1 MEIDPYKIL
10 ELPKIYT
17 IEQLR
22 ANYKKIALTHHPD
35 KTNGS
40 DYMFKVVTRCYKML
54 VEELKKRDG
63 DKQFHELKS
72 SFQKAQETEKK
83 FKNTSLDIPIRND
96 DAMKNIAKK
105 FNLENFNKVYE
116 DNRISNATDTGY
128 SDWIEKHQV
137 RDAPNLGKNI
147 TKENFN
153 QEFEKFSNETK
164 DKKNKYIIRYKEPEP
179 MMMAKKLNFIEL
191 GTDNID
197 DFSGENRSGKDL
209 NYMDYR
215 IAHSTTRLVDPTAVK
230 TRKDY
235 KTIEN
240 YEKERANI
248 KKFSDKEL
256 QAIEKKKI
264 LEEQKQKQKEDYQ
277 KQMDQ
282 LAFQQF
288 EKINKLLLSQ
298 SKY

>member
-1 MEIDPYKIL
+1 
-10 ELPKIYT
+10 
-17 IEQLR
+17 
-22 ANYKKIALTHHPD
+22 
-35 KTNGS
+35 
-40 DYMFKVVTRCYKML
+40 
-54 VEELKKRDG
+54 
-63 DKQFHELKS
+63 
-72 SFQKAQETEKK
+72 
-83 FKNTSLDIPIRND
+83 
-96 DAMKNIAKK
+96 
-105 FNLENFNKVYE
+105 
-116 DNRISNATDTGY
+116 
-128 SDWIEKHQV
+128 
-137 RDAPNLGKNI
+137 
-147 TKENFN
+147 
-153 QEFEKFSNETK
+153 
-164 DKKNKYIIRYKEPEP
+164 